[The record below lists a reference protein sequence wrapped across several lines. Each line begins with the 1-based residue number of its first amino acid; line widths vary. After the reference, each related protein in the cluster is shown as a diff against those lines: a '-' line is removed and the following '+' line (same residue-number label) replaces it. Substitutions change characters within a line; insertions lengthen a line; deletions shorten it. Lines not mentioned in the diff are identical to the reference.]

1 MDPIPNISEPLT
13 TQQGGT
19 SPRWWSWW
27 REVGTAAIQS
37 SSGSLITSS
46 TSVNANYSVLPGDF
60 AIYCTTGA
68 GNLIVALPAATGNG
82 RLLMIKKVDAGVGHV
97 IVTPNGTDTVE
108 GDPSESIVSRN
119 SNMLLHDGA
128 VGAWFVIARM
138 LTMTG

>member
-1 MDPIPNISEPLT
+1 
-13 TQQGGT
+13 
-19 SPRWWSWW
+19 
-27 REVGTAAIQS
+27 
-37 SSGSLITSS
+37 
-46 TSVNANYSVLPGDF
+46 
-60 AIYCTTGA
+60 
-68 GNLIVALPAATGNG
+68 
-82 RLLMIKKVDAGVGHV
+82 MIKKVDAGVGHV